1 MIEGLFF
8 AEGVTLM
15 EETAFIRLKN
25 ELMGS
30 INAGSFKKAILSK
43 PTDKGLIKT
52 VITAFLKNGEIFL
65 KLEAFKK
72 DGKAIQTVLPYED
85 GVTLICEKTGNE
97 FMQADLIAEGKTAV
111 IMVSSKG
118 KVHFSGTLAGATA
131 SKFLPA
137 TQDKVKNYILTPEND
152 GGFLEKLGIC
162 TKNGAIHDKKQAK
175 YRQINK
181 FLEQIESIVPNL
193 PKSGTLTVCDLCC
206 GKSYLT
212 FAAYWYFTTVLKR
225 ETAMYGIDL
234 KPDVIE
240 YCSALAKSLGWEG
253 MHFECGDVSRFVPP
267 ARPDLVLSLHACDVA
282 TDYVLAGAIRQ
293 NARVILSTPCC
304 QHEINRKMN
313 APALGFMT
321 EHSMIKQKLA
331 AAATDALRAKMLE
344 IHGYKVTVC
353 ELIDPEE
360 TPKNLLI
367 RAVKRTRVGAKTSES
382 LAKEYDEACALL
394 GVQPTL
400 KKLVG
405 FPNIPKSVTFT
416 EKESEK

>member
-1 MIEGLFF
+1 MDAVYSAKLE
-8 AEGVTLM
+8 
-15 EETAFIRLKN
+15 K
-25 ELMGS
+25 ELTNAIS
-30 INAGSFKKAILSK
+30 AGSFKKAILSK
-43 PTDKGLIKT
+43 PKDKDIIKT
-52 VITAFLKNGEIFL
+52 VATAFLKNGETIL
-65 KLEAFKK
+65 KLETFKK
-72 DGKAIQTVLPYED
+72 DGKALQTVLPLRD
-85 GVTLICEKTGNE
+85 AVTLICEKTGTE

-111 IMVSSKG
+111 VMVSSKG
-118 KVHFSGTLAGATA
+118 KVHFSGTLVGASVTKPL
-131 SKFLPA
+131 S
-137 TQDKVKNYILTPEND
+137 TNQDKVKNYILTPEND

-162 TKNGAIHDKKQAK
+162 AKNGVIHDKKQAK

-181 FLEQIESIVPNL
+181 FLEQIETIVPEL
-193 PKSGTLTVCDLCC
+193 PKNGSLTVCDLCC

-240 YCSALAKSLGWEG
+240 YCSSLAETLGWTG
-253 MHFECGDVSRFVPP
+253 IHFECGDVSRFTPP
-267 ARPDLVLSLHACDVA
+267 SRPDLVLSLHACDVA

-293 NARVILSTPCC
+293 NARIILSTPCC
-304 QHEINRKMN
+304 QHEMNREMN

-367 RAVKRTRVGAKTSES
+367 RAVKRTRAGSKTVDA
-382 LAKEYDEACALL
+382 LVKEYNYACALL
-394 GVQPTL
+394 GAEPTL

-405 FPNIPKSVTFT
+405 FPEAPKSVIF
-416 EKESEK
+416 SEKDSKK

>member
-1 MIEGLFF
+1 
-8 AEGVTLM
+8 M
-15 EETAFIRLKN
+15 EETAIIRLKN

-72 DGKAIQTVLPYED
+72 DGKAIQTVLSCED

-111 IMVSSKG
+111 VMVSSKG
-118 KVHFSGTLAGATA
+118 KVHFSGTLAGAEV
-131 SKFLPA
+131 SKSLPA

-162 TKNGAIHDKKQAK
+162 SKNGVIHDKKQAK

-181 FLEQIESIVPNL
+181 FLEQIEAIVPSL
-193 PKSGTLTVCDLCC
+193 PKNGKLTVCDLCC

-240 YCSALAKSLGWEG
+240 YCSSLADTLGWKG
-253 MHFECGDVSRFVPP
+253 MHFECGDVSGFVPP
-267 ARPDLVLSLHACDVA
+267 SRPDLVLSLHACDVA

-293 NARVILSTPCC
+293 NARVVLSTPCC
-304 QHEINRKMN
+304 QHEINREMN
-313 APALGFMT
+313 APLLGFMT

-367 RAVKRTRVGAKTSES
+367 RAIKRTRVGAKTADA
-382 LAKEYDEACALL
+382 LIKEYEDACALL

-416 EKESEK
+416 EKENEK